1 MNIQL
6 NWFAPIA
13 QMRQHLILKRGA
25 ATMAVAD
32 PDAVI
37 ASARLLIASATEF
50 VPSEYI
56 EENRCINA
64 VYNDRT
70 IIELSIFILF
80 QLDYYLVTN
89 KDQYRDE
96 KIRKSIHCYSDFFDH
111 LFTGSGYEKLIY
123 SRIQLYGEIATH
135 NKNFNADTTQLLKE
149 IILDTLKNGSHRIAL
164 LFPYKD
170 NFHLASRL
178 DYHLNV
184 FFERQQNSLLEI
196 YRTIRDTERVQV

>member
-6 NWFAPIA
+6 SWFAPIA

-50 VPSEYI
+50 VPSEYV

-64 VYNDRT
+64 AYNDRT
-70 IIELSIFILF
+70 IIELSIFLLF
-80 QLDYYLVTN
+80 QLDFYLVAN
-89 KDQYRDE
+89 KDQYRDD
-96 KIRKSIHCYSDFFDH
+96 KMRKVIRCYSDFFDN
-111 LFTGSGYEKLIY
+111 LFIESGHEKLIY
-123 SRIQLYGEIATH
+123 SRIQLYGEMAFH
-135 NKNFNADTTQLLKE
+135 NKNFKADTTQLLKE
-149 IILDTLKNGSHRIAL
+149 IILDTQKHGSHRIVL

-178 DYHLNV
+178 DYHLNM
-184 FFERQQNSLLEI
+184 FFERQQNSLLAI
-196 YRTIRDTERVQV
+196 HRTIRDSEQA

>member
-6 NWFAPIA
+6 SWFAPIA

-50 VPSEYI
+50 VPSEYV

-64 VYNDRT
+64 AYNDRT
-70 IIELSIFILF
+70 IIELSIFLLF
-80 QLDYYLVTN
+80 QLDFYLVAN
-89 KDQYRDE
+89 KDQYRDD
-96 KIRKSIHCYSDFFDH
+96 KMRKAIRCYSDFFDN
-111 LFTGSGYEKLIY
+111 LFIESGHEKLIY
-123 SRIQLYGEIATH
+123 SRIQLYGEMAFH
-135 NKNFNADTTQLLKE
+135 NKNFKADTTQLLKE
-149 IILDTLKNGSHRIAL
+149 IILDTQKHGSHRIVS

-178 DYHLNV
+178 DYHLNM
-184 FFERQQNSLLEI
+184 FFERQQNSLLAI
-196 YRTIRDTERVQV
+196 HRTIRDAEQA